1 MTDRFIFR
9 GQDLEG
15 NTLRYGQLTIIEAEN
30 IHPPKEF
37 YISNKSNMPYAYPI
51 KPQTVGQCT
60 GLKDKN
66 GKLIYEGDILITSEH
81 NLCKENEKY
90 KVFWHKEYCQF
101 LFESINNGYC
111 IDFMDM
117 YKPEVIGNIYET
129 PELLEAK
136 NVNL

>member
-1 MTDRFIFR
+1 MEDRFKFR

-30 IHPPKEF
+30 IHPPKGY

-66 GKLIYEGDILITSEH
+66 GKLIYEGDI
-81 NLCKENEKY
+81 CKNTD
-90 KVFWHKEYCQF
+90 
-101 LFESINNGYC
+101 NDC
-111 IDFMDM
+111 ILT
-117 YKPEVIGNIYET
+117 YGKNRTNKIY
-129 PELLEAK
+129 PKSKSKLL
-136 NVNL
+136 

>member
-1 MTDRFIFR
+1 MEDRFKFR

-30 IHPPKEF
+30 IHPPKGY

-66 GKLIYEGDILITSEH
+66 GKLIYEGDIILTQSEPIIKKWTVSFD
-81 NLCKENEKY
+81 NGK
-90 KVFWHKEYCQF
+90 FI
-101 LFESINNGYC
+101 LFNGLNSNRDIDNASDYDIVNNCYVN
-111 IDFMDM
+111 DVQ
-117 YKPEVIGNIYET
+117 VIGNIHQNKD
-129 PELLEAK
+129 LLNA
-136 NVNL
+136 